1 MRKPA
6 AAPDLPGSVPERD
19 YPAVAPLTARASQ
32 QAIAPQGPVTFEAPS
47 AHSNASAPVSFPVAT
62 RLVAAA
68 VPSLDQALWRA
79 EAVPPPGTN
88 KATIGASVPPR
99 LEVKRLNSSEF
110 GVRQGVATDAEPP
123 IHVTIGR
130 IEVTAVTQSTPA
142 RRTAPP
148 RKPAMSLDDYLA
160 RRQRGGHE

>member
-1 MRKPA
+1 
-6 AAPDLPGSVPERD
+6 
-19 YPAVAPLTARASQ
+19 
-32 QAIAPQGPVTFEAPS
+32 
-47 AHSNASAPVSFPVAT
+47 
-62 RLVAAA
+62 
-68 VPSLDQALWRA
+68 LDQALWRA

-88 KATIGASVPPR
+88 KATIGVSVPPR
-99 LEVKRLNSSEF
+99 LEVKRLNSNEF

-160 RRQRGGHE
+160 RRQRGGA